1 MEQRQV
7 GGSGLWVSRIALGTM
22 TWGKDVEEEEAAD
35 LLAAFA
41 DAGGTL
47 VDTADIYQGGQG
59 ERILGRLLPTVV
71 RRDDVIIATKAGH
84 SLDRHRRCDTSR
96 RHLLTALDASLR
108 RMQTDHVDLWQ
119 LHVHDP
125 DTPVEETLAA
135 VDAAV
140 TAGKVRY
147 AGVGEL
153 SAWQLAKYATWQHA
167 GRHTGRTPIVSAGT
181 EYSLLNRRC
190 ERDLLP
196 AAADCGAS
204 LIAWSPLGRGVL
216 TGKYRNG
223 VPSDSRGALSH
234 MAPYV
239 EPYFDDRSRR
249 VVESVCTA
257 AEGLGVSPLAV
268 ALSWVRDQPRVA
280 AASVGPRTVAQL
292 SEILAAENVALPREI
307 REALND
313 ASAAR
318 AGS

>member
-22 TWGKDVEEEEAAD
+22 TWGKDVEEDEAAD
-35 LLAAFA
+35 LLAAFV

-47 VDTADIYQGGQG
+47 VDTADVYQGGQG

-84 SLDRHRRCDTSR
+84 SLDRRRRCDTSR
-96 RHLLTALDASLR
+96 RHLLASLDASLR
-108 RMQTDHVDLWQ
+108 RMQVDHVDLWQ
-119 LHVHDP
+119 LHVYDSG
-125 DTPVEETLAA
+125 TPMEETLSA
-135 VDAAV
+135 VDSAV
-140 TAGKVRY
+140 SAGKVRY
-147 AGVGEL
+147 AGVGDL
-153 SAWQLAKYATWQHA
+153 SGWQLARYATWQQA
-167 GRHTGRTPIVSAGT
+167 GRSLGRTPIVSAAA

-190 ERDLLP
+190 ERGLLA

-216 TGKYRNG
+216 TGKYRSG
-223 VPSDSRGALSH
+223 VPSDSRGALPH

-257 AEGLGVSPLAV
+257 ADGLGVSPLAV

-280 AASVGPRTVAQL
+280 SVSVGPRSAAQL
-292 SEILAAENVALPREI
+292 ADILATEGVLLPREI
-307 REALND
+307 REALDD
-313 ASAAR
+313 ASAAH
-318 AGS
+318 